1 MVEVVLTD
9 KPDQVRIILFKT
21 DRTVD
26 QFGKGDLKIIMA

>member
-1 MVEVVLTD
+1 MVEVVLPD

-26 QFGKGDLKIIMA
+26 QFRKVDLKIIMA